1 MGKKVLILLL
11 VLAAGLGVG
20 ALISGEFRGRLSA
33 EGGAGE
39 AEAIRGLNSKIEA
52 LLAKQAQLE
61 ARVGELEARPALV
74 LTKPGLAAKTEPA
87 HGKIEKIETGRTD
100 SPSAGIREDELVAAL
115 SQEGSAVEDAVQAM
129 MERLARRRD
138 AKAVAKKNEAVAA
151 WVEGE
156 IDRWGKQYELSSGQV
171 NSLKELTKKALEA
184 QGEEME
190 PWARTQLEVKTQ
202 GEVRR
207 IVGDRVYRA
216 TEQERMLNEARK
228 SVSWVAYSVG
238 GMTDE
243 QHAQLDRLVHERVE
257 GKLDDTV
264 RVRSEDLGQANHEA
278 MMQRMR
284 DYDLESWRQI
294 REGILTETQ
303 RARLPTK

>member
-1 MGKKVLILLL
+1 MVL
-11 VLAAGLGVG
+11 VAGLGVG
-20 ALISGEFRGRLSA
+20 ALVSGELRGRSGA
-33 EGGAGE
+33 EGGSGE

-52 LLAKQAQLE
+52 MLAKQAQLE
-61 ARVGELEARPALV
+61 ARVAELEERPAPV
-74 LTKPGLAAKTEPA
+74 LAKPGLAGKVESEKTER
-87 HGKIEKIETGRTD
+87 IEKIDTAQAG
-100 SPSAGIREDELVAAL
+100 SKLAGIREDELVAAL
-115 SQEGSAVEDAVQAM
+115 SQEGSAVEDAVQAL

-171 NSLKELTKKALEA
+171 NSLKELTKRALEA

-190 PWARTQLEVKTQ
+190 PWARTQFDVKTQ

-243 QHAQLDRLVHERVE
+243 QHAQMDRLVNERVE

-264 RVRSEDLGQANHEA
+264 RVRSEEMGQGNYEA